1 MIEVWKKHPLYNG
14 IYLVSNTG
22 KIKSVNQMIPC
33 KSGATRIHKGRELR
47 QYKNERGYLCVVLSI
62 DKKAKIKKVHRLV
75 AETFIS
81 NPENKPQVNHIDC
94 DKTNNNLSNLEW
106 CTNSENMIHAYKNGL
121 RANDNRARTNE
132 HRKQRVYCIELNKTY
147 ESIKQAAEELGLYS
161 SNICLCCKN
170 NTRKTG
176 NYHFRYLEEQ
186 YNV

>member
-1 MIEVWKKHPLYNG
+1 MMEIWKELPFYNG

-22 KIKSVNQMIPC
+22 KIKSVNQIVSC
-33 KSGATRIHKGRELR
+33 KSGATRAHKGKELK
-47 QYKNERGYLCVVLSI
+47 QFKNERGYLCVTLTFGKHS
-62 DKKAKIKKVHRLV
+62 KIKKVHRLV

-94 DKTNNNLSNLEW
+94 DKTNNNVSNLEW
-106 CTNSENMIHAYKNGL
+106 CTNSENMLHAYKYGL
-121 RANDNRARTNE
+121 RVGFHIPKSE
-132 HRKQRVYCIELNKTY
+132 EVRKKRIYCIELAKTFD
-147 ESIKQAAEELGLYS
+147 SIKQAAEELGLYS